1 MAQPAS
7 AGRVQPNRR
16 SDMANSRPIHPLY
29 GGVIRDKCKT
39 ANPTVLKAYKAVGED
54 LLKDYH
60 GQEKADLQSAL
71 KELDAAIAKH

>member
-7 AGRVQPNRR
+7 AGRLQPNRR
-16 SDMANSRPIHPLY
+16 SDMANSGPIRPLY

-60 GQEKADLQSAL
+60 GEEKADLQSAL